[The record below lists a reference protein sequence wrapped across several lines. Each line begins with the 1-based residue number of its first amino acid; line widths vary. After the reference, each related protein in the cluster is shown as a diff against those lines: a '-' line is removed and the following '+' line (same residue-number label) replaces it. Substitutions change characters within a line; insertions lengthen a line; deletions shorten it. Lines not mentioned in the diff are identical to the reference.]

1 MDNNDTV
8 LKPIKVSF
16 IATYPPRQCGI
27 GTFTHDL
34 ARSIARLQGEAMGTT
49 EGVRVVALT
58 NREASYK
65 YGPEVSFEV
74 LAQRRVDY
82 QDAADFL
89 NLSTTDVI
97 SLQHEFGIFGGSDG
111 SYILDLLENLTRPVV
126 TTLHTVLEE
135 PTPGQLETLRAVCAH
150 SRSVVVMANKAI
162 ELLESVYDVPREKI
176 LLIHHGAPDVPF
188 LDPVYTKDQFQ
199 AEGRRVILTFGL
211 LSPNKGVEVAI
222 EAISKVVKE
231 FPDLLYIVLGATHPE
246 VKRRFG
252 DVYRLSLERLV
263 KSLGLQENVVFYDR
277 FVTLEQL
284 IRFLVAADIYLTP
297 YLAKEQITSG
307 TLAYA
312 MACGKAIISTPYW
325 YAQELLAE
333 DRGRLVPFN
342 DPEAM
347 AEELRDLLGD
357 EAKRD
362 LMRKRAYQFGRQMV
376 WREVASSYVETFRHA
391 LHERRGPIIGLRT
404 RERTMKHHSLPEIK
418 LDHLRLLTDDTGILQ
433 HASFSTPDRR
443 YGYTTDDNA
452 RALILTLLNW
462 QLLENEEIL
471 PLLQRYLS
479 FLNLSLDRKTG
490 RVRNFMAYD
499 RRFIEEPGSEDS
511 HSRSVWALGTTVAH
525 SPTEPIL
532 GLTTR
537 LFQQALPVCEHFTSP
552 RAWAYSI
559 LGILKYLERF
569 SGDREAQRANSILAK
584 RLLRIFVENGSS
596 DWPWG
601 EDIVAYDN
609 ARLPQ
614 ALIAAGEYLGNED
627 MREQGLQS
635 LSWLIDIQTDQQGG
649 HLSLIGNNGWL
660 KRGGERARFDQQ
672 PLDALA
678 IMDACYAA
686 FHVTKGEQWLIHADQ
701 AFDWFL
707 GRNDIHKVV
716 ANLHTGGCQDGL
728 QGSEVNKNQGAEST
742 IAWLTALHLVHMHSV
757 AASTVK
763 NEQPSISQ

>member
-1 MDNNDTV
+1 MNNHDKV
-8 LKPIKVSF
+8 LKPIGISF
-16 IATYPPRQCGI
+16 VGTYPPRQCGI

-34 ARSIARLQGEAMGTT
+34 AKSITQLQGETLGTT
-49 EGVRVVALT
+49 EALRVVALT

-65 YGPEVSFEV
+65 YGPAVSFEI

-97 SLQHEFGIFGGSDG
+97 SLQHEFGIFGGNDG
-111 SYILDLLENLTRPVV
+111 SYILDLLRNLTRPVV

-135 PTPGQLETLRAVCAH
+135 PSPGQLETLKAVCAH
-150 SRSVVVMANKAI
+150 SRSVVVMSNKAI
-162 ELLESVYDVPREKI
+162 ELLQSVYAVPRDKI

-188 LDPVYTKDQFQ
+188 LDPAYTKDQFQ
-199 AEGRRVILTFGL
+199 AEGKRVILTFGL
-211 LSPNKGVEVAI
+211 LSPNKGIELAI

-252 DVYRLSLERLV
+252 EVYRLSLERLV
-263 KSLGLQENVVFYDR
+263 KSEGLEENVVFYDR

-342 DPEAM
+342 DPTAM
-347 AEELRDLLGD
+347 AGQLRELLGD

-362 LMRKRAYQFGRQMV
+362 LLRKQAYQFGRQMV
-376 WREVASSYVETFRHA
+376 WRQVASSYVEAFRHA
-391 LHERRGPIIGLRT
+391 MHERHGPIIGLRT
-404 RERTMKHHSLPEIK
+404 RERTMKHHSIPEIK

-433 HASFSTPDRR
+433 HASFSTPDSRH
-443 YGYTTDDNA
+443 GYTTDDNA
-452 RALILTLLNW
+452 RALIVTVMNW
-462 QLLENEEIL
+462 QLLEDEKIL
-471 PLLQRYLS
+471 PLLQRYLA
-479 FLNLSLDRKTG
+479 FLNLALNRENG
-490 RVRNFMAYD
+490 RVRNFMDYD
-499 RRFIEEPGSEDS
+499 RRFIEQVGSEDS
-511 HSRSVWALGTTVAH
+511 HGRSVWALGTTVAH

-537 LFQQALPVCEHFTSP
+537 LFQQALAACEAFTSP
-552 RAWAYSI
+552 RAWAFSI
-559 LGILKYLERF
+559 LGILEYLERF
-569 SGDREAQRANSILAK
+569 SGDREAQRVNSVLAE
-584 RLLRIFVENGSS
+584 RLLDIFIGNGSP

-614 ALIAAGEYLGNED
+614 ALIAAGVYLDRDD

-635 LSWLIDIQTDQQGG
+635 LAWLIDIQTDKQGG
-649 HLSLIGNNGWL
+649 PLSLIGNNGWFR
-660 KRGGERARFDQQ
+660 RGREKARFDQQ
-672 PLDALA
+672 PVEAVA
-678 IMDACYAA
+678 IMDACYTA
-686 FHVTKGEQWLIHADQ
+686 FRATRDEQWLVHADR

-707 GRNDIHKVV
+707 GRNDIRKVV
-716 ANLHTGGCQDGL
+716 ADLHTGGCQDGL
-728 QGSEVNKNQGAEST
+728 QGSGVNKNQGAEST
-742 IAWLTALHLVHMHSV
+742 IAWVMALHLVHIHGI
-757 AASTVK
+757 AASAVNNK
-763 NEQPSISQ
+763 QP

>member
-1 MDNNDTV
+1 MNNNDKV

-16 IATYPPRQCGI
+16 VATYPPRQCGI

-34 ARSIARLQGEAMGTT
+34 AKSITQLQGETMGTT
-49 EGVRVVALT
+49 EAVRVVALT

-65 YGPEVSFEV
+65 YGPEVSFEI

-82 QDAADFL
+82 RDAADFL

-97 SLQHEFGIFGGSDG
+97 SLQHEFGIFGGNDG
-111 SYILDLLENLTRPVV
+111 SYILDLLRNLTRPVV

-135 PTPGQLETLRAVCAH
+135 PTPGQLETLKAVCAH
-150 SRSVVVMANKAI
+150 SRSVVVMANKAV
-162 ELLESVYDVPREKI
+162 ELLEGVYDVPREKI

-211 LSPNKGVEVAI
+211 LSPNKGIELAI
-222 EAISKVVKE
+222 EAISQVVKE

-263 KSLGLQENVVFYDR
+263 KSKGLEENVVFYDR

-333 DRGRLVPFN
+333 NRGRLVPFN
-342 DPEAM
+342 DPTAM

-357 EAKRD
+357 EDKRD

-376 WREVASSYVETFRHA
+376 WREVASAYVEAFRHA

-452 RALILTLLNW
+452 RALILTIMNW
-462 QLLENEEIL
+462 QLLEDEKIL
-471 PLLQRYLS
+471 PLLHRYLS
-479 FLNLSLDRKTG
+479 FLNLALDRDSG
-490 RVRNFMAYD
+490 RVRNFMGYD
-499 RRFIEEPGSEDS
+499 RRFIEQVGSEDS
-511 HSRSVWALGTTVAH
+511 HGRSIWALGTTVAH
-525 SPTEPIL
+525 SPSEQIL

-537 LFQQALPVCEHFTSP
+537 LFQQALPACEEFTSP

-559 LGILKYLERF
+559 LGILEYLERF
-569 SGDREAQRANSILAK
+569 SGDREAQRINSLLAK
-584 RLLRIFVENGSS
+584 RLLSIFVENGSS
-596 DWPWG
+596 DWQWG
-601 EDIVAYDN
+601 ENIVAYDN

-614 ALIAAGEYLGNED
+614 ALIAAGEYLGNDD
-627 MREQGLQS
+627 MRDHGLRS
-635 LSWLIDIQTDQQGG
+635 LAWLIDIQTDQQGG

-660 KRGGERARFDQQ
+660 KRGGKRARFDQQ

-678 IMDACYAA
+678 IMDACYTA
-686 FHVTKGEQWLIHADQ
+686 FRATQDEQWLTHADR

-707 GRNDIHKVV
+707 GRNDVHKVV
-716 ANLHTGGCQDGL
+716 ADLHTGGCQDGL
-728 QGSEVNKNQGAEST
+728 EASGVNSNQGAEST
-742 IAWLTALHLVHMHSV
+742 ISWLIALHLVHIHGV
-757 AASTVK
+757 AASTIDNK
-763 NEQPSISQ
+763 ESSINA